1 MQRVKQGQGGFPV
14 FLPLS
19 KISVI
24 WEFFV
29 IFFIICD
36 FIVTIMVQC
45 FESYYNVHLILY
57 YGFDNVLIL
66 ILILDILMSFNT
78 CYVKKGVVIY
88 DRKEI
93 ANQYIG
99 SLNFW
104 IDLISLLVSIVQVA
118 VNREENYSTVYNFIV
133 FIKVVKM
140 YSFDKNIKRYALKSF
155 NSLLIY

>member
-1 MQRVKQGQGGFPV
+1 
-14 FLPLS
+14 
-19 KISVI
+19 
-24 WEFFV
+24 
-29 IFFIICD
+29 
-36 FIVTIMVQC
+36 
-45 FESYYNVHLILY
+45 
-57 YGFDNVLIL
+57 
-66 ILILDILMSFNT
+66 MSFNT